1 MRVAPRPILVYS
13 KRATPEEKKAA
24 MKAGAQGYQIEP
36 HDLFNVA
43 EHAVKG
49 SSPGPQPGRGESL
62 QPLTLPVQETPTV
75 KSTLPTP
82 LTYHLSDSRSPRN
95 EGATL
100 TNFSR
105 LKRVMGG
112 RAALYQPLV

>member
-62 QPLTLPVQETPTV
+62 QPPHFARAGDSYCKINPPDTP
-75 KSTLPTP
+75 
-82 LTYHLSDSRSPRN
+82 HLSSFRFTKP
-95 EGATL
+95 A
-100 TNFSR
+100 
-105 LKRVMGG
+105 KR
-112 RAALYQPLV
+112 RRDTD